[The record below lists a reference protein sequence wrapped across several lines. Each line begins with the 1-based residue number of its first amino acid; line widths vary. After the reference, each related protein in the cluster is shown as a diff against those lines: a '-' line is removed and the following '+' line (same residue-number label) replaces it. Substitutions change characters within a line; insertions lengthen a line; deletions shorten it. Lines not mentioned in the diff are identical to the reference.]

1 MLQPS
6 CIAPPSISPV
16 RLRAETHTDTER
28 PSAWT
33 DRRRE
38 RERLRGGGDTGG
50 SNGNGG
56 SNGDVM

>member
-38 RERLRGGGDTGG
+38 RETEGGDTGG